1 MSGLAALVDEPLP
14 WLWRPR
20 DVPPTLET
28 LRRVL
33 AGLERLQTAASGR

>member
-1 MSGLAALVDEPLP
+1 MSGLAPLVDEPLP

-20 DVPPTLET
+20 DVPPTVET

-33 AGLERLQTAASGR
+33 AGLERLQASPPGR